1 MVRILATA
9 LIGLI
14 CSSSMAS
21 IIVTPSVSYTHNALT
36 SVAHVKFYAG
46 GDTASRAVSNFQFDF
61 STAGFGSGLTGSTF
75 ASVDASSFWRGAQF
89 SVSTSNPTNILRI
102 TGAKATLAPI
112 ASNAPAT
119 GTNAVNEIAAFD
131 LTFNRPA
138 AGTSDLVFSRTG
150 PTDYSGTF
158 VQTDGTGVS
167 ILPNPGLT
175 SSYPGALSITIPQ
188 QLAGGGGGAA
198 VPEPGSVLAISAVLG
213 GLGLRALRRRRQ
225 GQVS

>member
-75 ASVDASSFWRGAQF
+75 ASVDASSFWRGTQF

-102 TGAKATLAPI
+102 TGAKGPPI
-112 ASNAPAT
+112 ATTAPAT
-119 GTNAVNEIAAFD
+119 GINAVNEIAAFD

-138 AGTSDLVFSRTG
+138 AGTPDLVFSRTG
-150 PTDYSGTF
+150 PTHFSGTF
-158 VQTDGTGVS
+158 SHIDGDGLPVLPTGVDS
-167 ILPNPGLT
+167 VYSGL
-175 SSYPGALSITIPQ
+175 LSITIPQ

>member
-46 GDTASRAVSNFQFDF
+46 GDTASRSVSSFEFDF
-61 STAGFGSGLTGSTF
+61 STLGFGSGLTGSTF

-89 SVSTSNPTNILRI
+89 IVTTSNPTNILRI
-102 TGAKATLAPI
+102 TGAKGPPI
-112 ASNAPAT
+112 ATTAPAT
-119 GTNAVNEIAAFD
+119 GINAVNEIAAFD

-138 AGTSDLVFSRTG
+138 AGTPDLVFSRTG
-150 PTDYSGTF
+150 PTHFSGTF
-158 VQTDGTGVS
+158 SHIDGDGLPVLPTGVDS
-167 ILPNPGLT
+167 VYSGL
-175 SSYPGALSITIPQ
+175 LSITIPQ

>member
-46 GDTASRAVSNFQFDF
+46 GDTASRSVSSFEFDF
-61 STAGFGSGLTGSTF
+61 STLGFGSGLTGSTF
-75 ASVDASSFWRGAQF
+75 ASVDASSFWRGTQF

-102 TGAKATLAPI
+102 TGAKGPPI
-112 ASNAPAT
+112 ATTAPAT
-119 GTNAVNEIAAFD
+119 GINAVNEIAAFD

-150 PTDYSGTF
+150 PADYSGTF
-158 VQTDGTGVS
+158 IETDGAELP
-167 ILPNPGLT
+167 ILPNLGLT

>member
-46 GDTASRAVSNFQFDF
+46 GDTASRSVSSFEFDF
-61 STAGFGSGLTGSTF
+61 STLGFGSGLTGSTF
-75 ASVDASSFWRGAQF
+75 ASVDASSFWRGTQF

>member
-75 ASVDASSFWRGAQF
+75 ASVDANSFWRGAQF
-89 SVSTSNPTNILRI
+89 IVSTSNPTNILRI
-102 TGAKATLAPI
+102 TGAKGPSI
-112 ASNAPAT
+112 FSNAPET

-150 PTDYSGTF
+150 PTDFSGTF
-158 VQTDGTGVS
+158 SQDDGTGNS

-175 SSYPGALSITIPQ
+175 SAYSDALSITIPQ
-188 QLAGGGGGAA
+188 QLAGGAGGAA

-225 GQVS
+225 GQVN

>member
-89 SVSTSNPTNILRI
+89 IVSTSNPTNILRI
-102 TGAKATLAPI
+102 TGVKATGAPI
-112 ASNAPAT
+112 FSNAPAT

-150 PTDYSGTF
+150 PTDFSGTF
-158 VQTDGTGVS
+158 SQDDGTGNS

-175 SSYPGALSITIPQ
+175 SAYSDALSITIPQ
-188 QLAGGGGGAA
+188 QLAGGAGGAA

-225 GQVS
+225 GQVN

>member
-46 GDTASRAVSNFQFDF
+46 GDTASRSVSSFEFDF
-61 STAGFGSGLTGSTF
+61 STLGFGSGLTGSTF
-75 ASVDASSFWRGAQF
+75 ASVDASSFWRGTQF

-102 TGAKATLAPI
+102 TGAKGPPI
-112 ASNAPAT
+112 ATTAPAT
-119 GTNAVNEIAAFD
+119 GINAVNEIAAFD

-158 VQTDGTGVS
+158 IETDGADLPL
-167 ILPNPGLT
+167 LPNVGLT
-175 SSYPGALSITIPQ
+175 PSYPGVLSITIPQ
-188 QLAGGGGGAA
+188 QLAGGGGGGAA

>member
-89 SVSTSNPTNILRI
+89 IVTTSNPANILRI
-102 TGAKATLAPI
+102 TGAKGPSI
-112 ASNAPAT
+112 FSNAPAT
-119 GTNAVNEIAAFD
+119 GTSAVNEIAAFD

-158 VQTDGTGVS
+158 SQDDGTGNS

-175 SSYPGALSITIPQ
+175 SSYPGVLSITIPQ

-213 GLGLRALRRRRQ
+213 GLGLRALRRRRR

>member
-46 GDTASRAVSNFQFDF
+46 GDTASRSVSSFEFDF
-61 STAGFGSGLTGSTF
+61 STLGFGSGLTGSTF
-75 ASVDASSFWRGAQF
+75 ASVDASSFWRGTQF

-102 TGAKATLAPI
+102 TGAKGPSI
-112 ASNAPAT
+112 FSNAPAT
-119 GTNAVNEIAAFD
+119 GTSAVNEIAAFD

-150 PTDYSGTF
+150 PTHFSGTF
-158 VQTDGTGVS
+158 SHIDGDGLPVLPTGVDS
-167 ILPNPGLT
+167 VYSGL
-175 SSYPGALSITIPQ
+175 LSITIPQ